1 MLYLEIYVSKCRIC
15 GKKYPCINGT
25 RPYKGGTAGLLKSEK
40 FSTVNPLPSVG
51 HEKKS

>member
-25 RPYKGGTAGLLKSEK
+25 RPYKGGTAGLLKSK
-40 FSTVNPLPSVG
+40 IGTVPKLGTVDT
-51 HEKKS
+51 